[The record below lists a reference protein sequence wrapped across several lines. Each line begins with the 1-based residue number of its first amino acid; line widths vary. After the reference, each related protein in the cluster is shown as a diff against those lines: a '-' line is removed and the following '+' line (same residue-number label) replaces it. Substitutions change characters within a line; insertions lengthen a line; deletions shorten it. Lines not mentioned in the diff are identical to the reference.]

1 MDFIDFKKQF
11 IDFGVVTPHQICSVL
26 ESFDR
31 SDIGHWSDMGLMI
44 KLRNGHYAFSDFLK
58 VKDFKLAIAN
68 KILQPSYLSM
78 QSALKFHGA
87 LSSSSERIT
96 SVTCGKQVFYSNDF
110 GEFAYHKISENM
122 MFGAIRTNISNGFH
136 ITIATAEKALI
147 DLIQLCPYCDKKE
160 KFDKI
165 GLDENFMKNKFNV
178 ALFKE
183 YLEQININSL
193 SYKCGKLLKHY
204 GFNKNCD

>member
-31 SDIGHWSDMGLMI
+31 SDIGLWSDMGFMI
-44 KLRNGHYAFSDFLK
+44 KLRNGHYAFSDFLN
-58 VKDFKLAIAN
+58 VKDFNLAIAN
-68 KILQPSYLSM
+68 KILQPSYVSM

-87 LSSSSERIT
+87 ISYSSERVT
-96 SVTCGKQVFYSNDF
+96 SVTCGKQVFFSNDF
-110 GEFAYHKISENM
+110 GEFAYQKISEAM
-122 MFGAIRTNISNGFH
+122 MFGTIRTNISNGFH

-147 DLIQLCPYCDKKE
+147 DLIQLCPFCDKKE
-160 KFDKI
+160 ELVKI
-165 GLDENFMKNKFNV
+165 GLDEDFMKNKFNV

-183 YLEQININSL
+183 YLEQINTNTL
-193 SYKCGKLLKHY
+193 NTKCARLLKHY
-204 GFNKNCD
+204 GLHKSH